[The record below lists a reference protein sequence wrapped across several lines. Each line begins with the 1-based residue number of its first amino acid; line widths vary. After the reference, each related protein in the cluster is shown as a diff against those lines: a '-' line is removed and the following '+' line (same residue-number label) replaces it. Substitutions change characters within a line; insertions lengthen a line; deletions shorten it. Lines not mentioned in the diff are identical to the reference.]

1 MPVVVR
7 LLRLDDRY
15 LAQVVELVED
25 GGFVAQAEVEVDQVA
40 CCCAGG
46 FGGSPVVLVGLK
58 PGGVDGAV
66 TAE

>member
-1 MPVVVR
+1 
-7 LLRLDDRY
+7 
-15 LAQVVELVED
+15 VVELVED

-46 FGGSPVVLVGLK
+46 FGGSPLVLVGLK

-66 TAE
+66 TA